1 MPSVSRIN
9 LDRAGGIL
17 VSGASSVT
25 VNSQPAA
32 HFGSRIG
39 TPPNAGDAIV
49 GKVVPSVTV
58 EGKAIC
64 VTGSVTA
71 RGYAAGG
78 GSPDVTAG

>member
-1 MPSVSRIN
+1 MPGVSRVN
-9 LDRAGGIL
+9 SDRAGGIL
-17 VSGASSVT
+17 ISGASTVT
-25 VNSQPAA
+25 VNGQPAA

-39 TPPNAGDAIV
+39 TPPNAGDTIV

-71 RGYAAGG
+71 RGFAASG
-78 GSPDVTAG
+78 GSPNVSAG

>member
-1 MPSVSRIN
+1 MPNVSRIN

-17 VSGASSVT
+17 VSGAASVT
-25 VNSQPAA
+25 VNGQPAA

-39 TPPNAGDAIV
+39 TPPNAGDTIV

-71 RGYAAGG
+71 RGRAATG
-78 GSPDVTAG
+78 GSPDVSAG